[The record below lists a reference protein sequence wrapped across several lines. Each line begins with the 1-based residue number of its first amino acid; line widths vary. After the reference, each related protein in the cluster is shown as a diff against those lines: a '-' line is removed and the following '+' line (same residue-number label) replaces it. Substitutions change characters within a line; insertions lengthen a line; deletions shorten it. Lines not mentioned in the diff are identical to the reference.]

1 MAMRPSVN
9 NDDIDRFE
17 DLLGEF
23 IREATPGAL
32 QGAVV
37 YACRVIELN
46 AEHKRYNLNTVNNAT
61 SMICTVTRRL
71 MGKLEQA
78 REAVQT
84 HE

>member
-23 IREATPGAL
+23 IREATPEDL
-32 QGAVV
+32 QDAVV
-37 YACRVIELN
+37 YACRVIESN
-46 AEHKRYNLNTVNNAT
+46 AEHERYNLNKVNNAT